1 MRFPYLRGSK
11 PSIESCEDTDFQFYG
26 FCFLHILIKY
36 PRQYYMISVEEDF
49 TVLQYGLFC
58 HSGTVAFLRSTP
70 YGISPANR
78 QLYRK

>member
-1 MRFPYLRGSK
+1 
-11 PSIESCEDTDFQFYG
+11 
-26 FCFLHILIKY
+26 
-36 PRQYYMISVEEDF
+36 MISVEEDF